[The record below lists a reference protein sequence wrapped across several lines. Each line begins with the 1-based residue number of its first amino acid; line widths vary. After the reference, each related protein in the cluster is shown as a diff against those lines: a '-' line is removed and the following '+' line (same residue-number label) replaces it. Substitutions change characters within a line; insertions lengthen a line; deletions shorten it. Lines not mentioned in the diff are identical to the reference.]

1 MADSQYATAVGFVQF
16 DVTEREANGQT
27 VRDATIR
34 TPGTD
39 GSLIRITLW
48 PDFDE
53 AAVEKGD
60 FLAVDGKIEVREVD
74 GKTYINMNANK
85 LHWKGQDF
93 ATAEREREVVGKK
106 SARKAF

>member
-1 MADSQYATAVGFVQF
+1 MADSQYASQSGFVQF

-34 TPGTD
+34 TPGTE
-39 GSLIRITLW
+39 GVLIRITLW

-53 AAVEKGD
+53 ANVQKGD
-60 FLAVDGKIEVREVD
+60 FIAVDGKVEVREVE

-93 ATAEREREVVGKK
+93 STAEREREVVGRK

>member
-1 MADSQYATAVGFVQF
+1 MADKQYATAVGFVQF

-53 AAVEKGD
+53 AGVEKGD
-60 FLAVDGKIEVREVD
+60 FIAVDGSVEVREVD
-74 GKTYINMNANK
+74 GKTYVNMNPNK

-93 ATAEREREVVGKK
+93 ATQSAEREVVGRK

>member
-1 MADSQYATAVGFVQF
+1 MADSQYATAIGFVQF

-27 VRDATIR
+27 VRDATLR
-34 TPGTD
+34 TPGTE
-39 GSLIRITLW
+39 GSLIRVTLW

-53 AAVEKGD
+53 ANVQKGD
-60 FLAVDGKIEVREVD
+60 FIAVDGKIEVREVD

-85 LHWKGQDF
+85 LHHKGQDY
-93 ATAEREREVVGKK
+93 ATAEREREVVGRK